1 MVEIIIKKSNNLI
14 KQIIMKKMIHYYIV
28 LRRKII
34 RPILRNKKISYY
46 LSKHFLKTYLAL
58 FYENWTGKILNYKKP
73 YDLNQKLMK
82 LSWQNSVD
90 PKMKIL
96 IPQCVDKFEV
106 REYIK
111 SKGYGET
118 LNELYGVYEDVNDID
133 FDSLPEQFVMKIT
146 NASAR
151 NFICIDKSKCNFEE
165 IKKQFSEWIQ
175 DVDFGWQ
182 SGEWQYSLIKP
193 RIVIEKYLKDLGS
206 SSLIDYK
213 ASVYNGKV
221 EDFLV
226 CYNRDSELTKDCY
239 DIDWNRTN
247 YIKDKWHTNRKDI
260 PKPTQLDQ
268 MIKMAEECSKDF
280 KYCRFDMYEIDGK
293 IIFGEMT
300 FTPNGNV
307 LSSFTDDYLH
317 NMKDKICV

>member
-1 MVEIIIKKSNNLI
+1 
-14 KQIIMKKMIHYYIV
+14 MKKMIHYYIV

-118 LNELYGVYEDVNDID
+118 LNELYGVYDSVDEID
-133 FDSLPEQFVMKIT
+133 FNTLPNQFVMKLN
-146 NASAR
+146 NACDR
-151 NFICIDKSKCNFEE
+151 NYICIDKSKCDWEE
-165 IKKQFSEWIQ
+165 IKIKFADWLK
-175 DVDFGWQ
+175 DTTFGWE
-182 SGEWQYSLIKP
+182 SGEWQYALIKP
-193 RIVIEKYLKDLGS
+193 RIIIEKFLKDLGEI
-206 SSLIDYK
+206 SLVDYK
-213 ASVYNGKV
+213 VHVYNGKAMGL
-221 EDFLV
+221 LV
-226 CYNRDSELTKDCY
+226 CYDRDTTNNSVCFEDY
-239 DIDWNRTN
+239 DIQWNRTEN
-247 YIKDKWHTNRKDI
+247 IYEKYHPYRKSI
-260 PKPTQLDQ
+260 AKPKQLEN
-268 MIKMAEECSKDF
+268 MIKMAEDCSKDF
-280 KYCRFDMYEIDGK
+280 KYCRFDMYEIGGK

-300 FTPNGNV
+300 FTPHGNV
-307 LSSFTDDYLH
+307 LDYYTEEYLIKMNDYLL
-317 NMKDKICV
+317 I